1 VGFPID
7 TELETLE
14 FRSLGELGELGESG
28 GSGHIVGSGGS
39 DGSGGSGALGVG
51 AVRVV
56 TPVQL
61 GIGRWSRWIAV
72 AGGFGYVPRA
82 PGTAGSI
89 AGVLLFLLAVSAG
102 IGLSSAA
109 FLMLYG
115 LGVAALGLI
124 GIRAAGRAEVDFGRR
139 DDGRIVIDEV
149 VGQLVALAPL
159 AVVLATSM
167 PRMPRTPL
175 SPSALLAR
183 DDLFLVFI
191 EVVTGFVL
199 FRLFDV
205 WKPGAVRWAER
216 RFEGGLGVMADDVM
230 AGFHAALVLFVLHIL
245 VFERFFSAAVSSS
258 ASISFMSVISLGI
271 SA

>member
-14 FRSLGELGELGESG
+14 FRSLGELGESG
-28 GSGHIVGSGGS
+28 DSQGSGHIGGLGGSG
-39 DGSGGSGALGVG
+39 GSGGSGALGVG

-102 IGLSSAA
+102 TGLSSSA

-124 GIRAAGRAEVDFGRR
+124 GIRAAGRAEVDFGCR

-149 VGQLVALAPL
+149 VGQLVALTPL
-159 AVVLATSM
+159 AVVLAFS
-167 PRMPRTPL
+167 MPRTPL

-183 DDLFLVFI
+183 DDFFLIFI